1 MTLIPKRLLF
11 KYEPKF
17 RFLLFQFYKGDNFK
31 CNVCNG
37 KLKKFI
43 RLNDGDKLC
52 PNCGSI
58 SRTRRLL
65 NIINTHFLKDGISL
79 LDFSPSR
86 SIYRFFKKIPTIN
99 YVSTDFSGSFLSDYK
114 YDIKKLSIENNK
126 FDLIICYHILEHI
139 DDDIKAMNELYRVLK
154 KNGKCIIQT
163 PFNDG
168 DIQEDL
174 SVMNAM
180 GRLEKYGQE
189 DHFRIYSIDGLKNRL
204 IQSGFIVKIEEFSDS
219 DNNRFGFHTNEK
231 VILCSKL

>member
-31 CNVCNG
+31 CIVCNG

-126 FDLIICYHILEHI
+126 FDLIICYHIL
-139 DDDIKAMNELYRVLK
+139 
-154 KNGKCIIQT
+154 
-163 PFNDG
+163 
-168 DIQEDL
+168 
-174 SVMNAM
+174 
-180 GRLEKYGQE
+180 
-189 DHFRIYSIDGLKNRL
+189 
-204 IQSGFIVKIEEFSDS
+204 
-219 DNNRFGFHTNEK
+219 
-231 VILCSKL
+231 